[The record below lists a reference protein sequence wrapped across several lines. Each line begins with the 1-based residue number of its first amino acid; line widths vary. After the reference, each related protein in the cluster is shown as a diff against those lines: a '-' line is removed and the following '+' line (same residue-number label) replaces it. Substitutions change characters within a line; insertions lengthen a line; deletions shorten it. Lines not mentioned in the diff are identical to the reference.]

1 MEKAEKKWR
10 WGFHRWIVL
19 ALIILNVVAVNLY
32 APVQPHIQVAA
43 ENIITEPLFTLPV
56 IGDFYLSNS
65 LVATIVMY
73 IVIILIA
80 LAVRNSWKKNPVAPK
95 GIAGVFEMLVDMIY
109 NMTETTAG
117 KYAAKVFPWFASIVI
132 VLLFANLMKLIP
144 GFESIG
150 VLRHSEHG
158 YEIQALGNGTWSTL
172 LNKEAH
178 NGGYTLVPFLR
189 GVSTDL
195 NFTTALALIA
205 VVMIQ
210 VIGVQ
215 ANGVRYFEK
224 FINVRNIFK
233 KPLFGVIDFIVGLLE
248 LISEFAK
255 ILSFTFRLF
264 GNMFSGMV
272 LLAVVGVMI
281 PVFLPSG
288 LMLFE
293 VFIGVIQ
300 ALVFGMLTMVFMA
313 QATQG
318 HGAEEEQK

>member
-1 MEKAEKKWR
+1 
-10 WGFHRWIVL
+10 
-19 ALIILNVVAVNLY
+19 
-32 APVQPHIQVAA
+32 
-43 ENIITEPLFTLPV
+43 
-56 IGDFYLSNS
+56 
-65 LVATIVMY
+65 MY
-73 IVIILIA
+73 VIIFLIA
-80 LAVRNSWKKNPVAPK
+80 LSVRNAIKKNPLAPK
-95 GIAGVFEMLVDMIY
+95 GIGGIFEMLVEMIY

-117 KYAAKVFPWFASIVI
+117 KYAPKIFPWFASIVV

-150 VLRHSEHG
+150 FLHHAEEG

-172 LNKEAH
+172 LNQKATD
-178 NGGYTLVPFLR
+178 GGYHLIPFLR

-215 ANGVRYFEK
+215 ANGAHYFEK
-224 FINVRNIFK
+224 FINVRNLFK
-233 KPLFGVIDFIVGLLE
+233 KPLFGVIDLIVGLLE

-293 VFIGVIQ
+293 LFIGVIQ

-318 HGAEEEQK
+318 HGA

>member
-1 MEKAEKKWR
+1 MEKERKWK
-10 WGFHRWIVL
+10 WGVHRWIVL
-19 ALIILNVVAVNLY
+19 ALIIANVIAVNKFE
-32 APVQPHIQVAA
+32 PVQPHIQVAA
-43 ENIITEPLFTLPV
+43 ENIMAKPLFTLPV
-56 IGDFYLSNS
+56 IGDFYLTNS
-65 LVATIVMY
+65 LLATLLMD
-73 IVIILIA
+73 VIIILVA
-80 LAVRNSWKKNPVAPK
+80 LAVRNAAKKAPLAPK
-95 GIAGVFEMLVDMIY
+95 GIGGIFEMFVEVIY

-117 KYAAKVFPWFASIVI
+117 KFTPKVFPLFATIVI
-132 VLLFANLMKLIP
+132 VLLFANLLKLLP

-150 VLRHSEHG
+150 VLHEADHG
-158 YEIQALGNGTWSTL
+158 YAIQQLGSSAWSTL
-172 LNKEAH
+172 TTTKVDH
-178 NGGYTLVPFLR
+178 DGYTLAPFLR

-205 VVMIQ
+205 VFMIQ

-215 ANGVRYFEK
+215 ANGQRYFEK

-272 LLAVVGVMI
+272 LVAVVGVMI

-288 LMLFE
+288 LYLFE
-293 VFIGVIQ
+293 LFIGVIQ

-318 HGAEEEQK
+318 HGAEEQH